1 MAITTPQ
8 QLPSNA
14 SPQTFLI
21 AGCLSLKIS
30 SQQALKMRAFFFF
43 LFSCIELSISSRSL
57 QYWFSRNTTKQ
68 NYLPKSQTLF
78 FCFYHSSLVWRPLF
92 PVVLNLESKPWSLEF
107 RFGNRGWDVTFRLLS
122 YLSSPM
128 CIFLIYRKER
138 AVTRAASKSDWAFV
152 LCRPGLSAIMLCFRH
167 GVNFPASARCY

>member
-43 LFSCIELSISSRSL
+43 IQL
-57 QYWFSRNTTKQ
+57 
-68 NYLPKSQTLF
+68 
-78 FCFYHSSLVWRPLF
+78 H
-92 PVVLNLESKPWSLEF
+92 
-107 RFGNRGWDVTFRLLS
+107 
-122 YLSSPM
+122 
-128 CIFLIYRKER
+128 R
-138 AVTRAASKSDWAFV
+138 AVHQQQE
-152 LCRPGLSAIMLCFRH
+152 SAILVFKKYH
-167 GVNFPASARCY
+167 KAELFA